1 MLTDYRC
8 IRCNALL
15 FKGHLE
21 HARIEI
27 KCKCGVLNLFAEQPK
42 TESITLDFF
51 GGNLSSA
58 SEHLTSE
65 RPERQSLREYSER
78 EYSERG

>member
-1 MLTDYRC
+1 MTDYRC
-8 IRCNALL
+8 IQCKALL

-27 KCKCGVLNLFAEQPK
+27 KCGKCNTLNLFAEQPK
-42 TESITLDFF
+42 AETTIIDFF

-58 SEHLTSE
+58 SEHQIAE
-65 RPERQSLREYSER
+65 RRERQI
-78 EYSERG
+78 

>member
-1 MLTDYRC
+1 MTDYRC

-42 TESITLDFF
+42 TEAITLDFF

-58 SEHLTSE
+58 SEHLTAE
-65 RPERQSLREYSER
+65 RPERHNLRDYS
-78 EYSERG
+78 